1 MILLELDR
9 LLFTLAIKDEI
20 YPCGQTMSSC
30 LFENA
35 QTRASLKSAFDN
47 LFKKYGRD
55 FADDDEIDLLD
66 LEIVKGGKHIG
77 REKRRDFGSCFK
89 KTSHELIGSTDDPS
103 GKNEMSDPMEE
114 NYDDIFVRLT
124 QKVQKAQAFPLP
136 PLRRSHASPTVTL
149 SPDLRITPI
158 KTKLLE
164 NNISTISLKDNSK
177 NMESPRNR
185 SKPKK
190 ASFNDMLLELIEAEE
205 AELDKIADNV
215 CDKLCKCESP
225 KCFECSLI
233 NACLS

>member
-1 MILLELDR
+1 MILLEFGR
-9 LLFTLAIKDEI
+9 LLFTSAIKDKI
-20 YPCGQTMSSC
+20 YPCGLTMSSC

-66 LEIVKGGKHIG
+66 LEIVKGGNHIG

-89 KTSHELIGSTDDPS
+89 KTSYELTESADTGPS
-103 GKNEMSDPMEE
+103 MQNEMKDPMEE

-149 SPDLRITPI
+149 SPDLRITPM
-158 KTKLLE
+158 KPKVVE
-164 NNISTISLKDNSK
+164 NNISYISLKK
-177 NMESPRNR
+177 KLNMESPKNHC
-185 SKPKK
+185 KAKK
-190 ASFNDMLLELIEAEE
+190 VSFNDILLELIEKEE
-205 AELDKIADNV
+205 AELDKIADSI
-215 CDKLCKCESP
+215 CEKLCKCESP